1 MLTSSLV
8 LVVTEVIIL
17 FSLQE
22 IVKDLDLS
30 SDILVMDVK
39 DSCICYLKVYMLIRV
54 LLEGT
59 KLLYNHL

>member
-39 DSCICYLKVYMLIRV
+39 DSCICCHKVYMLIRV